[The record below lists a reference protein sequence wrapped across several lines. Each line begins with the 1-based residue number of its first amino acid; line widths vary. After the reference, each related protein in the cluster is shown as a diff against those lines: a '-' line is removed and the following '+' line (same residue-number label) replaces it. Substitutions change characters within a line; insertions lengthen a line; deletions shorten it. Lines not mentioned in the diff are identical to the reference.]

1 MSRHEVIIV
10 GAGVTGRLAKVMRP
24 EALLLETA
32 FEGQQR
38 IAAMVGINYLHEEIP
53 ELVTRH
59 INVYTG
65 YSPDGFDSERYPVN
79 PGDLKTLDGVTM
91 MRYQRKCRGWG
102 QSTRPQ
108 DGETHMA
115 ERGKRYQHCKRA
127 WAYKI
132 PDVDVEW
139 NSHVTL
145 VQPANHL
152 LSYVTDGEQ
161 LCSKYDVLIWTAP
174 LNALYGALG
183 FDPTTLA
190 LEGRP
195 IFYSSTV
202 SPNMYPTCRSL
213 GSDDDSVTTEDQIG
227 ALRDAVV
234 VEYVPDENTP
244 IYRRSV
250 YYTENTIAVSTEA
263 MQKIDGFEKFWPG
276 KIDHSDEARY
286 LEEICRSHD
295 IILAGRFA
303 RWDPDELTH
312 HTAKRLR
319 SVLT

>member
-1 MSRHEVIIV
+1 MSRHEVVIV
-10 GAGVTGRLAKVMRP
+10 GAGVTGRIAKVMRP

-38 IAAMVGINYLHEEIP
+38 IAAMVGINYLHEEVP

-65 YSPDGFDSERYPVN
+65 YSPNGFDGEQYPLN

-108 DGETHMA
+108 DGDAHIDK
-115 ERGKRYQHCKRA
+115 RGTRYQHCKRA
-127 WAYKI
+127 WAYDL
-132 PDVDVEW
+132 PEVEIEW
-139 NSHVTL
+139 DSHVAEIR
-145 VQPANHL
+145 PAQH
-152 LSYVTDGEQ
+152 S
-161 LCSKYDVLIWTAP
+161 LCYIHKGKSWITKYDVLIWTAP
-174 LNALYGALG
+174 LNALFGAMG
-183 FDPTTLA
+183 FDPTTLT

-195 IFYSSTV
+195 IFYKSMICQNYT
-202 SPNMYPTCRSL
+202 
-213 GSDDDSVTTEDQIG
+213 
-227 ALRDAVV
+227 ALREAIV

-250 YYTENTIAVSTEA
+250 YYTESKIAVSVEA
-263 MQKIDGFEKFWPG
+263 MQKVDGFEKFWPG
-276 KIDHSDEARY
+276 KIDASDEARY

-312 HTAKRLR
+312 HTAERLR